1 MTVINAI
8 AASVLP
14 LIRHIAGSTP
24 AAFGRFFV
32 NKSGTRSQSSGYV
45 APSLPSISMER
56 PSLVR
61 QIRPVRMVR
70 VVEAGQSKSN
80 AGRMVISGRMADVCA
95 ELDRL
100 VARESTTPA
109 AHSLPY

>member
-1 MTVINAI
+1 MTVVNAI
-8 AASVLP
+8 AASLLP

-24 AAFGRFFV
+24 ASFRRFII
-32 NKSGTRSQSSGYV
+32 NKSGARRPSAGYV
-45 APSLPSISMER
+45 ASSLPSMSVEH
-56 PSLVR
+56 PALAR